1 VKKIIGIL
9 VALGLVLSMTVMAT
23 PVSANVTKA
32 DVKVTNTDCASD
44 WGTYNIT
51 FNVTADLLDGGTTIT
66 IVFPSDTNLSKLKN
80 ITVQQIGVSAATAVP
95 ATWITVS
102 GQTLTFYSPLH
113 VVVGAS
119 PVVSV
124 VCQTDRATHGI
135 KNPSVGSTTYT
146 VKVNTSAPVDSTPVE
161 SNKYTIRPKLST
173 YKLLWDSG
181 PTYPGIAK
189 GFVPPFKACGQNWS
203 YPGAVPGYE
212 FETGKFMNA
221 FNLTLATDVI
231 GCDTPCVNATV
242 TAHLTKAVPGS
253 VVTLAMN
260 MSGLFNPTVCV
271 PFTVANVTLGL
282 NMTVTWNSSI
292 HFDQVGEYE
301 ICFNVTCPTAPVC
314 AAPGTEVIARECYK
328 FDVKQWKE
336 AFLIP
341 LARKWNLISLP
352 LVPFETDID
361 EILKSYGTIS
371 ASDSVSDIEGI
382 WYYDRE
388 PCDDSEWVQWPA
400 PGVLTDMEDGKAY
413 WVKVAYNHSDP
424 AKQPGAW
431 HGLLWVFGTAAPMPP
446 DSPSAYD
453 VCGGWN
459 MVGFRSMANMDNDD
473 YLWNFVHAGPLYDYG
488 LIYGWD
494 ASAQN
499 WFTVTPGPADL
510 WPHFGYWIPFAL
522 DGTVYPP

>member
-32 DVKVTNTDCASD
+32 DVVITNTDCATD

-66 IVFPSDTNLSKLKN
+66 IVFPADTDLSKLKN

-124 VCQTDRATHGI
+124 VCQTDRSTHGI
-135 KNPSVGSTTYT
+135 KNPSVGSTAYT

-173 YKLLWDSG
+173 YKLEWDSS
-181 PTYPGIAK
+181 PTYPGLVED
-189 GFVPPFKACGQNWS
+189 FVPPFKVCGQNTT
-203 YPGAVPGYE
+203 GAYE
-212 FETGKFMNA
+212 FQPGKFMNA
-221 FNLTLATDVI
+221 FNLTFATDVI
-231 GCDTPCVNATV
+231 GCNAPCVNATV
-242 TAHLTKAVPGS
+242 TGHLTKAVPGS

-260 MSGLFNPTVCV
+260 ASGLFNPKVCV
-271 PFTVANVTLGL
+271 PFTVANLTLAT

-301 ICFNVTCPTAPVC
+301 ICFNVTCPTSPIC
-314 AAPGTEVIARECYK
+314 GPPGTEVIARECYT
-328 FDVKQWKE
+328 FDVKQWKDVYQID
-336 AFLIP
+336 LC
-341 LARKWNLISLP
+341 RKWNLISLP

-361 EILKSYGTIS
+361 AILASWNGT
-371 ASDSVSDIEGI
+371 AAIEGI
-382 WYYDRE
+382 WYYDRGA
-388 PCDDSEWVQWPA
+388 PDDCNGEWMQWPA
-400 PGVLTDMEDGKAY
+400 PGTLTDMEDGKAY

-424 AKQPGAW
+424 TKQPGAPAGGFYVW
-431 HGLLWVFGTAAPMPP
+431 GTAEPMPP
-446 DSPSAYD
+446 DSPSAYG
-453 VCGGWN
+453 VCEGWN
-459 MVGFRSMANMDNDD
+459 MVGFRSMWVRPNAV
-473 YLWNFVHAGPLYDYG
+473 YLWNFVTPGPSYLYG
-488 LIYGWD
+488 MIYGWD
-494 ASAQN
+494 CTTQSWRAREPGYALAYRL
-499 WFTVTPGPADL
+499 TPTY
-510 WPHFGYWIPFAL
+510 GYWIPFAV
-522 DGTVYPP
+522 DGTIYP